1 MENSFTQQKFG
12 YQDHTHKKSKS
23 QLHETTFQRKD
34 LKTVHKGTPHKS
46 VWQYINI
53 FSKIRKTSK
62 SKIKETESQVTEANG
77 ITQKELKPCQ
87 SKGMDEEH
95 SGEDNSNNDREDES
109 TSIAS
114 KTSFL
119 GKMNLEN
126 LLKIFID
133 LHKKKQSS
141 QNRQK
146 TNETAREEQSA
157 ELDFILKGD
166 ESQID
171 FSRSQIVLESNV
183 SSNPLI
189 LPDCNESPLF
199 FTEIVQNPVNSPSLI
214 NTNIDKNILNITA
227 KEDTVSNVDSTL
239 SLLNNVSIKLEN
251 YLSEVKNNI
260 LAADTCATE
269 TGSSENSDLKQE
281 ESLPVILAAESDIKT
296 ETGSSENSDLKQEE
310 SLPVILAAESDI
322 KTEQKAQLIALHQEK
337 NSSAEVIEYPTTE
350 NDEAEDKKLA
360 YTIVESDI
368 KRMIKELLQE
378 SNNLKNSIVATG
390 IQEEPAS
397 SFSEISKSLD
407 SFIICRGICNDL
419 LNAVFNKHIST
430 LKTRHNLI
438 VNFKRDAEKEADYVL
453 TKLLENVITQKS
465 VPKQQVQVNYC
476 LIQTNSKSNRRKQ
489 ESDPS
494 TRKFRESIVYI
505 LTKQLYKMKVPSKKE
520 IHPPKVTVHNLSM
533 SKRIRFAS
541 SENSLIC
548 RIRRS
553 AALLMALIRRSAA
566 LLMALYDE
574 MRDYSYYNCTS
585 NILCDLYESM
595 IKQGLIS
602 LTNLRQHK
610 SIENIVLQ
618 RNIQSEVISENS
630 DHQFPTTSTLPLQ
643 SSTDSNTDPRSSC
656 SNPSNMPDI
665 RTSPSSDSSSS
676 ESDDEHAPRR
686 TILPNLKY
694 TYQSDLEINTPE
706 EVKIIDENAAQNG
719 ACRDVN
725 IKEFLISEE
734 SISID
739 YEIVS
744 INENEAFIKEL

>member
-1 MENSFTQQKFG
+1 M
-12 YQDHTHKKSKS
+12 
-23 QLHETTFQRKD
+23 
-34 LKTVHKGTPHKS
+34 
-46 VWQYINI
+46 
-53 FSKIRKTSK
+53 
-62 SKIKETESQVTEANG
+62 
-77 ITQKELKPCQ
+77 
-87 SKGMDEEH
+87 
-95 SGEDNSNNDREDES
+95 
-109 TSIAS
+109 
-114 KTSFL
+114 
-119 GKMNLEN
+119 
-126 LLKIFID
+126 
-133 LHKKKQSS
+133 
-141 QNRQK
+141 
-146 TNETAREEQSA
+146 
-157 ELDFILKGD
+157 
-166 ESQID
+166 
-171 FSRSQIVLESNV
+171 
-183 SSNPLI
+183 
-189 LPDCNESPLF
+189 
-199 FTEIVQNPVNSPSLI
+199 QNPVNSPSLI

-296 ETGSSENSDLKQEE
+296 E
-310 SLPVILAAESDI
+310 
-322 KTEQKAQLIALHQEK
+322 QKVQLIALHPEK

-553 AALLMALIRRSAA
+553 AALLMAL
-566 LLMALYDE
+566 YDE